1 MNKNILPRTSSPKRY
16 EIKLDIDLENF
27 SYLGIQ
33 TVEIQVLENTKSIFL
48 NSIGIKISHASL
60 IAANDKENNNLS
72 VEYFEDEERIC
83 LSSKNEIKKGEY
95 KLYLEF
101 NSDITNDLKGFY
113 RSKFLTKKDE
123 EKWIATTQF
132 EPTSARN
139 AFPCWD
145 EPEYKAVFSIS
156 IVADKKYL
164 RVSNEK
170 VLSEKEVGDNKVETT
185 FVDSMK
191 MSTYLVAFVI
201 GELEATEIGEAGN
214 TKIRIIHRPGF
225 SDQTNYAGTAGI
237 ELLNFFEDYYKIPYP
252 GSKLD
257 LIAIPDFAMGAMENV
272 GAVTFRENLLLID
285 EEKAT
290 RPELNRSVTVIA
302 HELAHMWFGDL
313 VTMKWWDGI
322 WLNEAFASLMEVI
335 AADNKYPEFKLW
347 NEMNLSRSAGF
358 AIDSLENSRPIE
370 FEVATPEEAEEMFDV
385 LTYEKGS
392 TVLRMFEVFIGEEVF
407 QKGVQE
413 YLNKFKYDN
422 TNSSDLWDS
431 LSKASGQPLNEML
444 PYWIKEEGYP
454 SVSISINDSSLLLE
468 QKRFLLKDIKIENS
482 NKPIPVSIKFLDTD
496 EKFNLILDQTNEK
509 IDIEEKGEV
518 PLVNSGG
525 WGFYHV
531 FYDEKVFNEILNNFE
546 KLDQLEKYRLLEDR
560 WMQFKKHSHKLSAE
574 EVINFLKFLLFY
586 KDEKD
591 EDIWNYIGSIIATL
605 SYIAN
610 QNKAENFKEFVDK
623 LTLPLSS
630 ELGVEVNSDDDPEI
644 KELRGVINKMRAKYL
659 EDTEFINHF
668 SEIFKNENFES
679 ISEGS
684 LFNTVLYIAALDE
697 GNKVEKF
704 LDKFM
709 KAPSPQLQG
718 RYRSILGIIK
728 DKNAPQE
735 IVQYMI
741 DGKIRGADCPYIL
754 ASMIMNNYI
763 GKESWL
769 VIKENF
775 DELLKVMPAWTASRM
790 LDSLSSIYDEEL
802 GNNIKDYIIKNPL
815 PSSEKIA
822 AQKLERLEANIEFV
836 VNIKNNFNEKAIEK
850 VLKEN

>member
-1 MNKNILPRTSSPKRY
+1 MNKNILPKTSSPKRY

-27 SYLGIQ
+27 TYVGMQ
-33 TVEIQVLENTKSIFL
+33 TVEVEVLENTKLIYL
-48 NSIGIKISHASL
+48 NSLGIQVSHASL
-60 IAANDKENNNLS
+60 ISNDKESINLS
-72 VEYFEDEERIC
+72 VEYFENDERIS
-83 LSSKNEIKKGEY
+83 LSSKNVIENGTY
-95 KLYLEF
+95 KLYMEF
-101 NSDITNDLKGFY
+101 KSEITNDLKGFY
-113 RSKFLTKKDE
+113 RSKFLTKDEE

-145 EPEYKAVFSIS
+145 EPEYKAVFSIT

-170 VLSEKEVGDNKVETT
+170 VLSEKEVEDNKIETT

-201 GELEATEIGEAGN
+201 GELEVTEIGEAGN
-214 TKIRIIHRPGF
+214 TKVRIVHRPGF

-370 FEVATPEEAEEMFDV
+370 FDVETPEEAEEMFDV

-431 LSKASGQPLNEML
+431 LSKASGQSLNEML
-444 PYWIKEEGYP
+444 PYWIKEKGYP
-454 SVSISINDSSLLLE
+454 SVSVSVNDSSLYLE
-468 QKRFLLKDIKIENS
+468 QKRFLLKNIKTKNE
-482 NKPIPVSIKFLDTD
+482 NKPIPISIRFLDTE
-496 EKFNLILDQTNEK
+496 EKLNLILDETNKEL
-509 IDIEEKGEV
+509 DIEKKGNV
-518 PLVNSGG
+518 PVVNSGG

-531 FYDEKVFNEILNNFE
+531 FYDEEAFNKILNNFD

-560 WMQFKKHSHKLSAE
+560 WMQFKKHSNELDESE
-574 EVINFLKFLLFY
+574 IINFLKFLLFY
-586 KDEKD
+586 KDQKD

-605 SYIAN
+605 SYIPD
-610 QNKAENFKEFVDK
+610 ENIKKTFKEFVDK
-623 LTLPLSS
+623 LTLSLSS
-630 ELGVEVNSDDDPEI
+630 ELGIKVNPEEDPEI
-644 KELRGVINKMRAKYL
+644 KELRGLINKMRAKYL
-659 EDTEFINHF
+659 EEREFINYF
-668 SEIFKNENFES
+668 SEIFNDESFEN

-684 LFNTVLYIAALDE
+684 FFNTVLYIAALDE
-697 GNKVEKF
+697 TNEVEKF
-704 LDKFM
+704 LEKFI
-709 KAPSPQLQG
+709 KAPSPQIQG
-718 RYRSILGIIK
+718 RYRSVLGIIK
-728 DKNAPQE
+728 DRNAPQE
-735 IVQYMI
+735 IVKYMI
-741 DGKIRGADCPYIL
+741 EGKIRGADCPYIL
-754 ASMIMNNYI
+754 ASMIMNKYI

-769 VIKENF
+769 IIKENF
-775 DELLKVMPAWTASRM
+775 NELLKVMPAWTASRI
-790 LDSLSSIYDEEL
+790 LDALSSIYDEEL
-802 GNNIKDYIIKNPL
+802 GNDIKDFITKNPL

-822 AQKLERLEANIEFV
+822 AQKLERLEANIEFIL
-836 VNIKNNFNEKAIEK
+836 NIKNKFNEEAIEK
-850 VLKEN
+850 VLKES

>member
-1 MNKNILPRTSSPKRY
+1 MNKNILPKTSSPKRY

-27 SYLGIQ
+27 TYVGMQ
-33 TVEIQVLENTKSIFL
+33 TVEIEVLENTKLIYL
-48 NSIGIKISHASL
+48 NSLGIQVSHASL
-60 IAANDKENNNLS
+60 ISNDQESINLS
-72 VEYFEDEERIC
+72 VEYFENDERIS
-83 LSSKNEIKKGEY
+83 LSSKNEIENGTY
-95 KLYLEF
+95 KLYMEF
-101 NSDITNDLKGFY
+101 KSEITNDLKGFY
-113 RSKFLTKKDE
+113 RSKFLTKDEE

-145 EPEYKAVFSIS
+145 EPEYKAVFSIT

-170 VLSEKEVGDNKVETT
+170 VLSEKEVEDNKIETT

-201 GELEATEIGEAGN
+201 GELEVTEIGEAGN
-214 TKIRIIHRPGF
+214 TKVRIVHRPGF
-225 SDQTNYAGTAGI
+225 SHQTNYAGTAGI

-370 FEVATPEEAEEMFDV
+370 FDVETPEEAEEMFDV

-431 LSKASGQPLNEML
+431 LSKASGQSLNEML
-444 PYWIKEEGYP
+444 PYWIKEKGYP
-454 SVSISINDSSLLLE
+454 SVSVSVNDSCLYLE
-468 QKRFLLKDIKIENS
+468 QKRFLLKNIKTKNE
-482 NKPIPVSIKFLDTD
+482 NKPIPISIRFLDTE
-496 EKFNLILDQTNEK
+496 EKLNLILDETNKEL
-509 IDIEEKGEV
+509 DIEKKGNV
-518 PLVNSGG
+518 PVVNSGG

-531 FYDEKVFNEILNNFE
+531 FYDEEAFNKILNNFD

-560 WMQFKKHSHKLSAE
+560 WMQFKKHSNELDESE
-574 EVINFLKFLLFY
+574 IINFLKFLLFY

-591 EDIWNYIGSIIATL
+591 EDIWNYIGSVIATL
-605 SYIAN
+605 SYIPG
-610 QNKAENFKEFVDK
+610 ENIEKTFKEFIDK

-630 ELGVEVNSDDDPEI
+630 ELGVKVNPEEDPEI
-644 KELRGVINKMRAKYL
+644 KELRGLINKMRAKYL
-659 EDTEFINHF
+659 EEREFINYF
-668 SEIFKNENFES
+668 SEIFNDESFEN

-684 LFNTVLYIAALDE
+684 FFNTILYIAALDE
-697 GNKVEKF
+697 TNEVEKF
-704 LDKFM
+704 LEKFI
-709 KAPSPQLQG
+709 KAPSPQIQG
-718 RYRSILGIIK
+718 RYRSVLGIIK
-728 DKNAPQE
+728 NRNAPQE
-735 IVQYMI
+735 IVKYMI
-741 DGKIRGADCPYIL
+741 EGKIRGADCPYIL
-754 ASMIMNNYI
+754 ASMIMNKYI

-769 VIKENF
+769 IIKENF
-775 DELLKVMPAWTASRM
+775 NELLKVMPAWTASRI
-790 LDSLSSIYDEEL
+790 LDALSSIYDEEL
-802 GNNIKDYIIKNPL
+802 GNDIKDFITRNPL

-822 AQKLERLEANIEFV
+822 AQKLERLEANIEFIL
-836 VNIKNNFNEKAIEK
+836 NIKNKFNEEAIEK
-850 VLKEN
+850 VLKES

>member
-1 MNKNILPRTSSPKRY
+1 MNKNILPKTSSPKRY

-27 SYLGIQ
+27 TYVGMQ
-33 TVEIQVLENTKSIFL
+33 TVEIEVLENTKLIYL
-48 NSIGIKISHASL
+48 NSLGIQVSHASL
-60 IAANDKENNNLS
+60 ISNDQESINLS
-72 VEYFEDEERIC
+72 VEYFENDERIS
-83 LSSKNEIKKGEY
+83 LSSKNEIENGTY
-95 KLYLEF
+95 KLYMEF
-101 NSDITNDLKGFY
+101 KSEITNDLKGFY
-113 RSKFLTKKDE
+113 RSKFLTKDEE

-145 EPEYKAVFSIS
+145 EPEYKAVFSIT

-170 VLSEKEVGDNKVETT
+170 VLSEKEVEDNKIETT

-201 GELEATEIGEAGN
+201 GELEVTEIGEAGN
-214 TKIRIIHRPGF
+214 TKVRIVHRPGF

-370 FEVATPEEAEEMFDV
+370 FDVETPEEAEEMFDV

-431 LSKASGQPLNEML
+431 LSKASGQSLNEML
-444 PYWIKEEGYP
+444 PYWIKEKGYP
-454 SVSISINDSSLLLE
+454 SVSVSVNDSCLYLE
-468 QKRFLLKDIKIENS
+468 QKRFLLKNIKTKNE
-482 NKPIPVSIKFLDTD
+482 NKPIPISIRFLDTE
-496 EKFNLILDQTNEK
+496 EKLNLILDETNKEL
-509 IDIEEKGEV
+509 DIEKKGNV
-518 PLVNSGG
+518 PVVNSGG

-531 FYDEKVFNEILNNFE
+531 FYDEEAFNKILNNFD

-560 WMQFKKHSHKLSAE
+560 WMQFKKHSNELDESE
-574 EVINFLKFLLFY
+574 IINFLKFLLFY

-605 SYIAN
+605 SYIPD
-610 QNKAENFKEFVDK
+610 ENIKKTFKEFVDK
-623 LTLPLSS
+623 LTLSLSS
-630 ELGVEVNSDDDPEI
+630 ELGIKVNPEEDPEI
-644 KELRGVINKMRAKYL
+644 KELRGLINKMRAKYL
-659 EDTEFINHF
+659 EEREFINYF
-668 SEIFKNENFES
+668 SEIFNDESFEN

-684 LFNTVLYIAALDE
+684 FFNTVLYIAALDE
-697 GNKVEKF
+697 TNEVEKF
-704 LDKFM
+704 LEKFI
-709 KAPSPQLQG
+709 KAPSPQIQG
-718 RYRSILGIIK
+718 RYRSVLGIIK
-728 DKNAPQE
+728 NRNAPQE
-735 IVQYMI
+735 IVKYMI
-741 DGKIRGADCPYIL
+741 EGKIRGADCPYIL
-754 ASMIMNNYI
+754 ASMIMNKYI

-769 VIKENF
+769 IIKENF
-775 DELLKVMPAWTASRM
+775 NELLKVMPAWTASRI
-790 LDSLSSIYDEEL
+790 LDALSSIYDEEL
-802 GNNIKDYIIKNPL
+802 GNDIKDFITKNPL

-822 AQKLERLEANIEFV
+822 AQKLERLEANIEFIL
-836 VNIKNNFNEKAIEK
+836 NIKNKFNEEAIEK
-850 VLKEN
+850 VLKES

>member
-1 MNKNILPRTSSPKRY
+1 MNKNILPKTSSPKRY

-27 SYLGIQ
+27 TYVGMQ
-33 TVEIQVLENTKSIFL
+33 TVEIEVLENTKLIYL
-48 NSIGIKISHASL
+48 NSLGIQVSHASL
-60 IAANDKENNNLS
+60 ISNDQESINLS
-72 VEYFEDEERIC
+72 VEYFENDERIS
-83 LSSKNEIKKGEY
+83 LSSKNEIENGTY
-95 KLYLEF
+95 KLYMEF
-101 NSDITNDLKGFY
+101 KSEITNDLKGFY
-113 RSKFLTKKDE
+113 RSKFLTKDEE

-145 EPEYKAVFSIS
+145 EPEYKAVFSIT

-170 VLSEKEVGDNKVETT
+170 VLSEKEVEDNKIETT

-201 GELEATEIGEAGN
+201 GELEVTEIGEAGN
-214 TKIRIIHRPGF
+214 TKVRIVHRPGF

-370 FEVATPEEAEEMFDV
+370 FDVKTPEEAEEMFDV

-392 TVLRMFEVFIGEEVF
+392 TVLRMFEVFIGEEVL

-431 LSKASGQPLNEML
+431 LSKASGQSLNEML
-444 PYWIKEEGYP
+444 PYWIKEKGYP
-454 SVSISINDSSLLLE
+454 SVSVSVNDSCLYLE
-468 QKRFLLKDIKIENS
+468 QKRFLLKNIKTKNE
-482 NKPIPVSIKFLDTD
+482 NKPIPISIRFLDTE
-496 EKFNLILDQTNEK
+496 EKLNLILDETNKEL
-509 IDIEEKGEV
+509 DIEKKGNV
-518 PLVNSGG
+518 PVVNSGG

-531 FYDEKVFNEILNNFE
+531 FYDEEAFNKILNNFD

-560 WMQFKKHSHKLSAE
+560 WMQFKKHSNELDESE
-574 EVINFLKFLLFY
+574 IINFLKFLLFY

-605 SYIAN
+605 SCIPDKN
-610 QNKAENFKEFVDK
+610 IEKTFKEFVDI

-630 ELGVEVNSDDDPEI
+630 ELGIKVNPEEDPEI
-644 KELRGVINKMRAKYL
+644 KELRGLINKMRAKYL
-659 EDTEFINHF
+659 EEREFINYF
-668 SEIFKNENFES
+668 SEIFNDESFEN
-679 ISEGS
+679 ISDGS
-684 LFNTVLYIAALDE
+684 FFNTVLYIAALDE
-697 GNKVEKF
+697 TNEVEKF
-704 LDKFM
+704 LEKFI
-709 KAPSPQLQG
+709 KAPSPQIQG
-718 RYRSILGIIK
+718 RYRSVLGIIK
-728 DKNAPQE
+728 NRNAPQE
-735 IVQYMI
+735 IVKYMI
-741 DGKIRGADCPYIL
+741 EGKIRGADCPYIL
-754 ASMIMNNYI
+754 ASMIMNKYI

-769 VIKENF
+769 IIKENF
-775 DELLKVMPAWTASRM
+775 NELLKVMPAWTASRI
-790 LDSLSSIYDEEL
+790 LDALSSIYDEEL
-802 GNNIKDYIIKNPL
+802 GNDIKDFITRNPL

-822 AQKLERLEANIEFV
+822 AQKLERLEANIEFIL
-836 VNIKNNFNEKAIEK
+836 NIKNKFNEEAIEK

>member
-1 MNKNILPRTSSPKRY
+1 MNKNILPKTSSPKRY

-27 SYLGIQ
+27 TYVGMQ
-33 TVEIQVLENTKSIFL
+33 TVEVEVLENTKLIYL
-48 NSIGIKISHASL
+48 NSLGIQVSHASL
-60 IAANDKENNNLS
+60 ISNDQESINLS
-72 VEYFEDEERIC
+72 VEYFENDERIS
-83 LSSKNEIKKGEY
+83 LSSKNVIENGTY
-95 KLYLEF
+95 KLYMEF
-101 NSDITNDLKGFY
+101 KSEITNDLKGFY
-113 RSKFLTKKDE
+113 RSKFLTKDEE

-145 EPEYKAVFSIS
+145 EPEYKAVFSIT

-170 VLSEKEVGDNKVETT
+170 VLSEKEVEDNKIETT

-201 GELEATEIGEAGN
+201 GELEVTEIGEAGN
-214 TKIRIIHRPGF
+214 TKVRIVHRPGF
-225 SDQTNYAGTAGI
+225 SHQTNYAGTAGI

-370 FEVATPEEAEEMFDV
+370 FDVKTPEEAEEMFDV

-431 LSKASGQPLNEML
+431 LSKASGQSLNEML
-444 PYWIKEEGYP
+444 PYWIKEKGYP
-454 SVSISINDSSLLLE
+454 SVSVSVNDSCLYLE
-468 QKRFLLKDIKIENS
+468 QKRFLLKNIKTKNE
-482 NKPIPVSIKFLDTD
+482 NKPIPISIRFLDTE
-496 EKFNLILDQTNEK
+496 EKLNLILDETNKEL
-509 IDIEEKGEV
+509 DIEKKGNV
-518 PLVNSGG
+518 PVVNSGG

-531 FYDEKVFNEILNNFE
+531 FYDEEAFNKILNNFD

-560 WMQFKKHSHKLSAE
+560 WMQFKKHSNELDESE
-574 EVINFLKFLLFY
+574 IINFLKFLLFY

-605 SYIAN
+605 SYIPD
-610 QNKAENFKEFVDK
+610 ENIKKTFKEFVDK
-623 LTLPLSS
+623 LTLSLSS
-630 ELGVEVNSDDDPEI
+630 ELGIKVNPEEDPEI
-644 KELRGVINKMRAKYL
+644 KELRGLINKMRAKYL
-659 EDTEFINHF
+659 EEREFINYF
-668 SEIFKNENFES
+668 SEIFNDESFEN
-679 ISEGS
+679 ISDGS
-684 LFNTVLYIAALDE
+684 FFNTVLYIAALDE
-697 GNKVEKF
+697 TNEVEKF
-704 LDKFM
+704 LEKFI
-709 KAPSPQLQG
+709 KAPSPQIQG
-718 RYRSILGIIK
+718 RYRSVLGIIK
-728 DKNAPQE
+728 DRNAPQE
-735 IVQYMI
+735 IVKYMI
-741 DGKIRGADCPYIL
+741 EGKIRGADCPYIL
-754 ASMIMNNYI
+754 ASMIMNKYI

-769 VIKENF
+769 IIKENF
-775 DELLKVMPAWTASRM
+775 NELLKVMPAWTASRI
-790 LDSLSSIYDEEL
+790 LDALSSIYDEEL
-802 GNNIKDYIIKNPL
+802 GNDIKDFITRNPL

-822 AQKLERLEANIEFV
+822 AQKLERLEANIEFIL
-836 VNIKNNFNEKAIEK
+836 NIKNKFNEEAIEK
-850 VLKEN
+850 VLKES

>member
-1 MNKNILPRTSSPKRY
+1 MNKNILPKTSSPKRY

-60 IAANDKENNNLS
+60 TASDEKNNNLS
-72 VEYFEDEERIC
+72 VEYFEDDERIC
-83 LSSKNEIKKGEY
+83 LSSKNEIKKGDY

-101 NSDITNDLKGFY
+101 NSEITNDLKGFY
-113 RSKFLTKKDE
+113 RSKFLTKEEE

-214 TKIRIIHRPGF
+214 TKVRIIHRPGF
-225 SDQTNYAGTAGI
+225 ADQTNYAGTAGI

-413 YLNKFKYDN
+413 YLNKFKEIEEFERN
-422 TNSSDLWDS
+422 TES
-431 LSKASGQPLNEML
+431 LNKKIRLHPNDITLRLELATLYEDQERVDQAVTILRQAAYLG
-444 PYWIKEEGYP
+444 
-454 SVSISINDSSLLLE
+454 SIEAENKLKTLLE
-468 QKRFLLKDIKIENS
+468 
-482 NKPIPVSIKFLDTD
+482 KFR
-496 EKFNLILDQTNEK
+496 
-509 IDIEEKGEV
+509 
-518 PLVNSGG
+518 P
-525 WGFYHV
+525 
-531 FYDEKVFNEILNNFE
+531 
-546 KLDQLEKYRLLEDR
+546 
-560 WMQFKKHSHKLSAE
+560 
-574 EVINFLKFLLFY
+574 
-586 KDEKD
+586 
-591 EDIWNYIGSIIATL
+591 
-605 SYIAN
+605 
-610 QNKAENFKEFVDK
+610 
-623 LTLPLSS
+623 
-630 ELGVEVNSDDDPEI
+630 
-644 KELRGVINKMRAKYL
+644 
-659 EDTEFINHF
+659 
-668 SEIFKNENFES
+668 
-679 ISEGS
+679 
-684 LFNTVLYIAALDE
+684 
-697 GNKVEKF
+697 
-704 LDKFM
+704 
-709 KAPSPQLQG
+709 
-718 RYRSILGIIK
+718 
-728 DKNAPQE
+728 
-735 IVQYMI
+735 
-741 DGKIRGADCPYIL
+741 
-754 ASMIMNNYI
+754 
-763 GKESWL
+763 
-769 VIKENF
+769 
-775 DELLKVMPAWTASRM
+775 
-790 LDSLSSIYDEEL
+790 
-802 GNNIKDYIIKNPL
+802 
-815 PSSEKIA
+815 
-822 AQKLERLEANIEFV
+822 
-836 VNIKNNFNEKAIEK
+836 
-850 VLKEN
+850 

>member
-1 MNKNILPRTSSPKRY
+1 MNKNILPKTSSPKRY

-27 SYLGIQ
+27 SYLGVQ

-60 IAANDKENNNLS
+60 TASDEESNNLS
-72 VEYFEDEERIC
+72 VEYFEDDERIC
-83 LSSKNEIKKGEY
+83 LSSKNEIKKGDY

-101 NSDITNDLKGFY
+101 NSEITNDLKGFY
-113 RSKFLTKKDE
+113 RSKFLTKEEE

-170 VLSEKEVGDNKVETT
+170 VLSEKEVGNNKIETT

-237 ELLNFFEDYYKIPYP
+237 KLLNFFEDYYKIPYP

-482 NKPIPVSIKFLDTD
+482 NKPIPISIKFLDTD

-509 IDIEEKGEV
+509 IDIEEKGKV

-560 WMQFKKHSHKLSAE
+560 WMQFKKHSHELSAE

-586 KDEKD
+586 KEEKD

-610 QNKAENFKEFVDK
+610 QNNTETFKEFVDK

-630 ELGVEVNSDDDPEI
+630 ELGIEVNSDDDPEI

-659 EDTEFINHF
+659 EDREFINHF

-697 GNKVEKF
+697 RNKVEKF

-718 RYRSILGIIK
+718 RYRSVLGIIK

-802 GNNIKDYIIKNPL
+802 GNNIKDYIVKNPL

-836 VNIKNNFNEKAIEK
+836 VNIKNNFNEKAIKK

>member
-1 MNKNILPRTSSPKRY
+1 MNKNILPKTSSPKRY

-27 SYLGIQ
+27 TYVGMQ
-33 TVEIQVLENTKSIFL
+33 TVEIEVLENTKLIYL
-48 NSIGIKISHASL
+48 NSLGIQVSHASL
-60 IAANDKENNNLS
+60 ISNDQESINLS
-72 VEYFEDEERIC
+72 VEYFENDERIS
-83 LSSKNEIKKGEY
+83 LSSKNEIENGTY
-95 KLYLEF
+95 KLYMEF
-101 NSDITNDLKGFY
+101 KSEITNDLKGFY
-113 RSKFLTKKDE
+113 RSKFLTKDEE

-145 EPEYKAVFSIS
+145 EPEYKAVFSIT

-170 VLSEKEVGDNKVETT
+170 VLSEKEVEDNKIETT

-201 GELEATEIGEAGN
+201 GELEVTEIGEAGN
-214 TKIRIIHRPGF
+214 TKVRIVHRPGF

-370 FEVATPEEAEEMFDV
+370 FDVKTPEEAEEMFDV

-431 LSKASGQPLNEML
+431 LSKASGQSLNEML
-444 PYWIKEEGYP
+444 PYWIKEKGYP
-454 SVSISINDSSLLLE
+454 SVSVSVNDSCLYLE
-468 QKRFLLKDIKIENS
+468 QKRFLLKNIKTKNE
-482 NKPIPVSIKFLDTD
+482 NKPIPISIRFLDTE
-496 EKFNLILDQTNEK
+496 EKLNLILDETNKEL
-509 IDIEEKGEV
+509 DIEKKGNV
-518 PLVNSGG
+518 PVVNSGG

-531 FYDEKVFNEILNNFE
+531 FYDEEAFNKILNNFE

-560 WMQFKKHSHKLSAE
+560 WMQFKKHSNELDESE
-574 EVINFLKFLLFY
+574 IINFLKFLLFY

-605 SYIAN
+605 SYIPD
-610 QNKAENFKEFVDK
+610 ENIKKTFKEFVDK
-623 LTLPLSS
+623 LTLSLSS
-630 ELGVEVNSDDDPEI
+630 ELGIKVNPEEDPEI
-644 KELRGVINKMRAKYL
+644 KELRGLINKMRAKYL
-659 EDTEFINHF
+659 EEREFINYF
-668 SEIFKNENFES
+668 SEIFNDESFEN
-679 ISEGS
+679 ISDGS
-684 LFNTVLYIAALDE
+684 FFNTVLYIAALDE
-697 GNKVEKF
+697 TNEVEKF
-704 LDKFM
+704 LEKFI
-709 KAPSPQLQG
+709 KAPSPQIQG
-718 RYRSILGIIK
+718 RYRSVLGIIK
-728 DKNAPQE
+728 NRNAPQE
-735 IVQYMI
+735 IVKYMI
-741 DGKIRGADCPYIL
+741 EGKIRGADCPYIL
-754 ASMIMNNYI
+754 ASMIMNKYI

-769 VIKENF
+769 IIKENF
-775 DELLKVMPAWTASRM
+775 NELLKVMPAWTASRI
-790 LDSLSSIYDEEL
+790 LDALSSIYDEEL
-802 GNNIKDYIIKNPL
+802 GNDIKDFITRNPL

-822 AQKLERLEANIEFV
+822 AQKLERLEANIEFIL
-836 VNIKNNFNEKAIEK
+836 NIKNKFNEEAIEK
-850 VLKEN
+850 VLKES

>member
-1 MNKNILPRTSSPKRY
+1 MNKNILPKTSSPKRY

-27 SYLGIQ
+27 SYLGVQ

-60 IAANDKENNNLS
+60 TASDEENNNLS
-72 VEYFEDEERIC
+72 VEYFEDDERIC
-83 LSSKNEIKKGEY
+83 LSSKNEIKKGDY

-101 NSDITNDLKGFY
+101 NSEITNDLKGFY
-113 RSKFLTKKDE
+113 RSKFLTKEEE

-170 VLSEKEVGDNKVETT
+170 VLSEKEVGNNKIETT

-237 ELLNFFEDYYKIPYP
+237 KLLNFFEDYYKIPYP

-482 NKPIPVSIKFLDTD
+482 NKPIPISIKFLDTD

-509 IDIEEKGEV
+509 IDIEEKGKV

-560 WMQFKKHSHKLSAE
+560 WMQFKKHSHELSAE

-586 KDEKD
+586 KEEKD

-610 QNKAENFKEFVDK
+610 QNNTETFKEFVDK

-630 ELGVEVNSDDDPEI
+630 ELGIEVNSDDDPEI
-644 KELRGVINKMRAKYL
+644 KELRGVINKMR
-659 EDTEFINHF
+659 
-668 SEIFKNENFES
+668 
-679 ISEGS
+679 
-684 LFNTVLYIAALDE
+684 
-697 GNKVEKF
+697 
-704 LDKFM
+704 DK
-709 KAPSPQLQG
+709 
-718 RYRSILGIIK
+718 
-728 DKNAPQE
+728 
-735 IVQYMI
+735 
-741 DGKIRGADCPYIL
+741 
-754 ASMIMNNYI
+754 
-763 GKESWL
+763 
-769 VIKENF
+769 
-775 DELLKVMPAWTASRM
+775 
-790 LDSLSSIYDEEL
+790 
-802 GNNIKDYIIKNPL
+802 
-815 PSSEKIA
+815 
-822 AQKLERLEANIEFV
+822 
-836 VNIKNNFNEKAIEK
+836 
-850 VLKEN
+850 

>member
-1 MNKNILPRTSSPKRY
+1 MNKNILPKTSSPKRY

-27 SYLGIQ
+27 SYLGVQ

-60 IAANDKENNNLS
+60 KASDAENNNLS
-72 VEYFEDEERIC
+72 VEYFEDDERIC
-83 LSSKNEIKKGEY
+83 LSSKNEIKKGDY

-101 NSDITNDLKGFY
+101 NSEITNDLKGFY
-113 RSKFLTKKDE
+113 RSKFLTKEEE

-170 VLSEKEVGDNKVETT
+170 VLSEKEVGNNKIETT

-237 ELLNFFEDYYKIPYP
+237 KLLNFFEDYYKIPYP

-482 NKPIPVSIKFLDTD
+482 NKPIPISIKFLDTD

-509 IDIEEKGEV
+509 IDIEEKGKV

-560 WMQFKKHSHKLSAE
+560 WMQFKKHSHELSAE
-574 EVINFLKFLLFY
+574 EVIHFLKFLLFY
-586 KDEKD
+586 KEEKD
-591 EDIWNYIGSIIATL
+591 QDIWNYIGSIIATL

-610 QNKAENFKEFVDK
+610 QNNAETFKEFVDK

-630 ELGVEVNSDDDPEI
+630 ELGIEVNSDDDPEI

-684 LFNTVLYIAALDE
+684 LFNTVLYIAALD
-697 GNKVEKF
+697 
-704 LDKFM
+704 L
-709 KAPSPQLQG
+709 
-718 RYRSILGIIK
+718 
-728 DKNAPQE
+728 
-735 IVQYMI
+735 
-741 DGKIRGADCPYIL
+741 
-754 ASMIMNNYI
+754 
-763 GKESWL
+763 
-769 VIKENF
+769 
-775 DELLKVMPAWTASRM
+775 
-790 LDSLSSIYDEEL
+790 SLIH
-802 GNNIKDYIIKNPL
+802 I
-815 PSSEKIA
+815 
-822 AQKLERLEANIEFV
+822 
-836 VNIKNNFNEKAIEK
+836 
-850 VLKEN
+850 

>member
-1 MNKNILPRTSSPKRY
+1 MNKNILPKTSSPKRY

-60 IAANDKENNNLS
+60 TASDEENNNLS
-72 VEYFEDEERIC
+72 VEYFEDDERIC
-83 LSSKNEIKKGEY
+83 LSSKNEIKKGDY

-101 NSDITNDLKGFY
+101 NSEITNDLKGFY
-113 RSKFLTKKDE
+113 RSKFLTEEEE

-170 VLSEKEVGDNKVETT
+170 VLSEKEVGNNKIETT

-237 ELLNFFEDYYKIPYP
+237 KLLNFFEDYYKIPYP

-659 EDTEFINHF
+659 EDTQFINHF

-741 DGKIRGADCPYIL
+741 CLLYTSDAAD
-754 ASMIMNNYI
+754 
-763 GKESWL
+763 E
-769 VIKENF
+769 
-775 DELLKVMPAWTASRM
+775 
-790 LDSLSSIYDEEL
+790 
-802 GNNIKDYIIKNPL
+802 
-815 PSSEKIA
+815 
-822 AQKLERLEANIEFV
+822 
-836 VNIKNNFNEKAIEK
+836 
-850 VLKEN
+850 

>member
-1 MNKNILPRTSSPKRY
+1 MNKNILPKTSSPKRY

-27 SYLGIQ
+27 TYVGMQ
-33 TVEIQVLENTKSIFL
+33 TVEIEVLENTKLIYL
-48 NSIGIKISHASL
+48 NSLGIQVSHASL
-60 IAANDKENNNLS
+60 ISNDQESINLS
-72 VEYFEDEERIC
+72 VEYFENDERIS
-83 LSSKNEIKKGEY
+83 LSSKNEIENGTY
-95 KLYLEF
+95 KLYMEF
-101 NSDITNDLKGFY
+101 KSEITNDLKGFY
-113 RSKFLTKKDE
+113 RSKFLTKDEE

-145 EPEYKAVFSIS
+145 EPEYKAVFSIT

-170 VLSEKEVGDNKVETT
+170 VLSEKEVEDNKIETT

-201 GELEATEIGEAGN
+201 GELEVTEIGEAGN
-214 TKIRIIHRPGF
+214 TKVRIVHRPGF
-225 SDQTNYAGTAGI
+225 SHQTNYAGTAGI

-370 FEVATPEEAEEMFDV
+370 FDVKTPEEAEEMFDV

-431 LSKASGQPLNEML
+431 LSKASGQSLNEML
-444 PYWIKEEGYP
+444 PYWIKEKGYP
-454 SVSISINDSSLLLE
+454 SVSVSVNDSCLYLE
-468 QKRFLLKDIKIENS
+468 QKRFLLKNIKTKNE
-482 NKPIPVSIKFLDTD
+482 NKPIPISIRFLDTE
-496 EKFNLILDQTNEK
+496 EKLNLILDETNKEL
-509 IDIEEKGEV
+509 DIEKKGNV
-518 PLVNSGG
+518 PVVNSGG

-531 FYDEKVFNEILNNFE
+531 FYDEEAFNKILNNFD

-560 WMQFKKHSHKLSAE
+560 WMQFKKHSNELDESE
-574 EVINFLKFLLFY
+574 IINFLKFLLFY

-605 SYIAN
+605 SYIPD
-610 QNKAENFKEFVDK
+610 ENIKKTFKEFVDK
-623 LTLPLSS
+623 LTLSLSS
-630 ELGVEVNSDDDPEI
+630 ELGIKVNPEEDPEI
-644 KELRGVINKMRAKYL
+644 KELRGLINKMRAKYL
-659 EDTEFINHF
+659 EEREFINYF
-668 SEIFKNENFES
+668 SEIFNDESFEN
-679 ISEGS
+679 ISDGS
-684 LFNTVLYIAALDE
+684 FFNTVLYIAALDE
-697 GNKVEKF
+697 TNEVEKF
-704 LDKFM
+704 LEKFI
-709 KAPSPQLQG
+709 KAPSPQIQG
-718 RYRSILGIIK
+718 RYRSVLGIIK
-728 DKNAPQE
+728 NRNAPQE
-735 IVQYMI
+735 IVKYMI
-741 DGKIRGADCPYIL
+741 EGKIRGADCPYIL
-754 ASMIMNNYI
+754 ASMIMNKYI

-769 VIKENF
+769 IIKENF
-775 DELLKVMPAWTASRM
+775 NELLKVMPAWTASRI
-790 LDSLSSIYDEEL
+790 LDALSSIYDEEL
-802 GNNIKDYIIKNPL
+802 GNDIKDFITRNPL

-822 AQKLERLEANIEFV
+822 AQKLERLEANIEFIL
-836 VNIKNNFNEKAIEK
+836 NIKNKFNEEAIEK
-850 VLKEN
+850 VLKES

>member
-1 MNKNILPRTSSPKRY
+1 MNKNILPKTSSPKRY

-27 SYLGIQ
+27 SYLGVQ

-60 IAANDKENNNLS
+60 TASDEENNNLS
-72 VEYFEDEERIC
+72 VEYFEDDERIC
-83 LSSKNEIKKGEY
+83 LSSKNEIKKGDY

-101 NSDITNDLKGFY
+101 NSEITNDLKGFY
-113 RSKFLTKKDE
+113 RSKFLTKEEE

-170 VLSEKEVGDNKVETT
+170 VLSEKEVGNNKIETT

-237 ELLNFFEDYYKIPYP
+237 KLLNFFEDYYKIPYP

-444 PYWIKEEGYP
+444 PYWIKKEGYP

-482 NKPIPVSIKFLDTD
+482 NKPIPISIKFLDTD
-496 EKFNLILDQTNEK
+496 EKFNLILDQTNET
-509 IDIEEKGEV
+509 IDIEEKGKV

-560 WMQFKKHSHKLSAE
+560 WMQFKKHSHELSAE
-574 EVINFLKFLLFY
+574 EVIHFLKFLLFY
-586 KDEKD
+586 KEEKD

-610 QNKAENFKEFVDK
+610 QNNTETFKEFVDK

-630 ELGVEVNSDDDPEI
+630 ELGIEVNSDDDPEI

-659 EDTEFINHF
+659 EDIEFINHF

-684 LFNTVLYIAALDE
+684 
-697 GNKVEKF
+697 
-704 LDKFM
+704 
-709 KAPSPQLQG
+709 
-718 RYRSILGIIK
+718 
-728 DKNAPQE
+728 
-735 IVQYMI
+735 
-741 DGKIRGADCPYIL
+741 
-754 ASMIMNNYI
+754 
-763 GKESWL
+763 
-769 VIKENF
+769 
-775 DELLKVMPAWTASRM
+775 
-790 LDSLSSIYDEEL
+790 
-802 GNNIKDYIIKNPL
+802 
-815 PSSEKIA
+815 
-822 AQKLERLEANIEFV
+822 
-836 VNIKNNFNEKAIEK
+836 
-850 VLKEN
+850 

>member
-1 MNKNILPRTSSPKRY
+1 MNKNILPKTSSPKRY

-27 SYLGIQ
+27 TYVGMQ
-33 TVEIQVLENTKSIFL
+33 TVEIEVLENTKLIYL
-48 NSIGIKISHASL
+48 NSLGIQISHASL
-60 IAANDKENNNLS
+60 ISNDQESINLS
-72 VEYFEDEERIC
+72 VEYFENDERIS
-83 LSSKNEIKKGEY
+83 LSSKNEIENGTY
-95 KLYLEF
+95 KLYMEF
-101 NSDITNDLKGFY
+101 KSEITNDLKGFY
-113 RSKFLTKKDE
+113 RSKFLTKDEE

-145 EPEYKAVFSIS
+145 EPEYKAVFSIT

-170 VLSEKEVGDNKVETT
+170 VLSEKEVEDNKIETT

-201 GELEATEIGEAGN
+201 GELEVTEIGEAGN
-214 TKIRIIHRPGF
+214 TKVRIVHRPGF
-225 SDQTNYAGTAGI
+225 SHQTNYAGTAGI

-370 FEVATPEEAEEMFDV
+370 FDVETPEEAEEMFDV

-431 LSKASGQPLNEML
+431 LSKASGQSLNEML
-444 PYWIKEEGYP
+444 PYWIKEKGYP
-454 SVSISINDSSLLLE
+454 SVSVSVNDSCLYLE
-468 QKRFLLKDIKIENS
+468 QKRFLLKNIKTKNE
-482 NKPIPVSIKFLDTD
+482 NKPIPISIRFLDTE
-496 EKFNLILDQTNEK
+496 EKLNLILDETNKEL
-509 IDIEEKGEV
+509 DIEKKGNV
-518 PLVNSGG
+518 PVVNSGG

-531 FYDEKVFNEILNNFE
+531 FYDEEAFNKILNNFD

-560 WMQFKKHSHKLSAE
+560 WMQFKKHSNELDESE
-574 EVINFLKFLLFY
+574 IINFLKFLLFY

-605 SYIAN
+605 SSIPD
-610 QNKAENFKEFVDK
+610 ENIKKTFKEFVDK
-623 LTLPLSS
+623 LTLSLSN
-630 ELGVEVNSDDDPEI
+630 ELGIKVNPEEDPEI
-644 KELRGVINKMRAKYL
+644 KELRGLINKIRAKYL
-659 EDTEFINHF
+659 EEREFINYF
-668 SEIFKNENFES
+668 SEIFNDESFEN
-679 ISEGS
+679 ISDGS
-684 LFNTVLYIAALDE
+684 YFNTVLYIAALDE
-697 GNKVEKF
+697 TNEVEKF
-704 LDKFM
+704 LEKFI
-709 KAPSPQLQG
+709 KAPSPQIQG
-718 RYRSILGIIK
+718 RYRSVLGIIK
-728 DKNAPQE
+728 NRNAPQE
-735 IVQYMI
+735 IVKYMI
-741 DGKIRGADCPYIL
+741 EGKIRGADCPYIL
-754 ASMIMNNYI
+754 ASMIMNKYI

-769 VIKENF
+769 IIKENF
-775 DELLKVMPAWTASRM
+775 NELLKVMPAWTASRI
-790 LDSLSSIYDEEL
+790 LDALSSIYDEEL
-802 GNNIKDYIIKNPL
+802 GNDIKDFITRNPL

-822 AQKLERLEANIEFV
+822 AQKLERLEANIEFIL
-836 VNIKNNFNEKAIEK
+836 NIKNKFNEEAIEK
-850 VLKEN
+850 VLKES

>member
-1 MNKNILPRTSSPKRY
+1 MNKNILPKTSSPKRY

-27 SYLGIQ
+27 TYVGMQ
-33 TVEIQVLENTKSIFL
+33 TVEIEILENTKLIYL
-48 NSIGIKISHASL
+48 NSLGIQVSHASL
-60 IAANDKENNNLS
+60 ISNDQESINLS
-72 VEYFEDEERIC
+72 VEYFENDERIS
-83 LSSKNEIKKGEY
+83 LSSKNEIENGTY
-95 KLYLEF
+95 KLYMEF
-101 NSDITNDLKGFY
+101 KSEITNDLKGFY
-113 RSKFLTKKDE
+113 RSKFLTKDEE

-145 EPEYKAVFSIS
+145 EPEYKAVFSIT

-170 VLSEKEVGDNKVETT
+170 VLSEKEVEDNKIETT

-201 GELEATEIGEAGN
+201 GELEVTEIGEAGN
-214 TKIRIIHRPGF
+214 TKVRIVHRPGF
-225 SDQTNYAGTAGI
+225 SHQTNYAGTAGI

-370 FEVATPEEAEEMFDV
+370 FDVKTPEEAEEMFDV

-431 LSKASGQPLNEML
+431 LSKASGQSLNEML
-444 PYWIKEEGYP
+444 PYWIKEKGYP
-454 SVSISINDSSLLLE
+454 SVSVSVNDSCLYLE
-468 QKRFLLKDIKIENS
+468 QKRFLLKNIKTKNE
-482 NKPIPVSIKFLDTD
+482 NKPIPISIRFLDTE
-496 EKFNLILDQTNEK
+496 EKLNLILDETNKEL
-509 IDIEEKGEV
+509 DIEKKGNV
-518 PLVNSGG
+518 PVVNSGG

-531 FYDEKVFNEILNNFE
+531 FYDEEAFNKILNNFD

-560 WMQFKKHSHKLSAE
+560 WMQFKKHSNELDESE
-574 EVINFLKFLLFY
+574 IINFLKFLLFY

-605 SYIAN
+605 SYIPD
-610 QNKAENFKEFVDK
+610 ENIKKTFKEFVDK
-623 LTLPLSS
+623 LTLSLSS
-630 ELGVEVNSDDDPEI
+630 ELGIKVNPEEDPEI
-644 KELRGVINKMRAKYL
+644 KELRGLINKMRAKYL
-659 EDTEFINHF
+659 EEREFINYF
-668 SEIFKNENFES
+668 SEIFNDESFEN
-679 ISEGS
+679 ISDGS
-684 LFNTVLYIAALDE
+684 FFNTVLYIAALDE
-697 GNKVEKF
+697 TNEVEKF
-704 LDKFM
+704 LEKFI
-709 KAPSPQLQG
+709 KAPSPQIQG
-718 RYRSILGIIK
+718 RYRSVLGIIK
-728 DKNAPQE
+728 NRNAPQE
-735 IVQYMI
+735 IVKYMI
-741 DGKIRGADCPYIL
+741 EGKIRGADCPYIL
-754 ASMIMNNYI
+754 ASMIMNKYI

-769 VIKENF
+769 IIKENF
-775 DELLKVMPAWTASRM
+775 NELLKVMPAWTASRI
-790 LDSLSSIYDEEL
+790 LDALSSIYDEEL
-802 GNNIKDYIIKNPL
+802 GNDIKDFITRNPL

-822 AQKLERLEANIEFV
+822 AQKLERLEANIEFIL
-836 VNIKNNFNEKAIEK
+836 NIKNKFNEEAIEK
-850 VLKEN
+850 VLKES

>member
-1 MNKNILPRTSSPKRY
+1 M
-16 EIKLDIDLENF
+16 
-27 SYLGIQ
+27 
-33 TVEIQVLENTKSIFL
+33 

-60 IAANDKENNNLS
+60 TASDEENNNLS
-72 VEYFEDEERIC
+72 VEYFEDDERIC
-83 LSSKNEIKKGEY
+83 LSSKNEIKKGDY

-101 NSDITNDLKGFY
+101 NSEITNDLKGFY
-113 RSKFLTKKDE
+113 RSKFLTKEEE

-170 VLSEKEVGDNKVETT
+170 VLSEKEVGNNKIETT

-237 ELLNFFEDYYKIPYP
+237 ELLNFLKIIIKIPYP

-482 NKPIPVSIKFLDTD
+482 NKPIPISIKFLDTD

-509 IDIEEKGEV
+509 IDIEEKGKV

-560 WMQFKKHSHKLSAE
+560 WMQFKKHSHELSAE

-610 QNKAENFKEFVDK
+610 QNNAENFKEFVDK

-630 ELGVEVNSDDDPEI
+630 ELGIEVNSDDDPEI

-659 EDTEFINHF
+659 EDIEFINHF

-697 GNKVEKF
+697 RNKVEKF

-718 RYRSILGIIK
+718 DI
-728 DKNAPQE
+728 D
-735 IVQYMI
+735 QY
-741 DGKIRGADCPYIL
+741 
-754 ASMIMNNYI
+754 
-763 GKESWL
+763 
-769 VIKENF
+769 
-775 DELLKVMPAWTASRM
+775 
-790 LDSLSSIYDEEL
+790 
-802 GNNIKDYIIKNPL
+802 
-815 PSSEKIA
+815 
-822 AQKLERLEANIEFV
+822 
-836 VNIKNNFNEKAIEK
+836 
-850 VLKEN
+850 

>member
-1 MNKNILPRTSSPKRY
+1 MNKNILPKTSSPKRY

-27 SYLGIQ
+27 TYVGMQ
-33 TVEIQVLENTKSIFL
+33 TVEIEVLENTKLIYL
-48 NSIGIKISHASL
+48 NSLGIQVSHASL
-60 IAANDKENNNLS
+60 ISNDQESINLS
-72 VEYFEDEERIC
+72 VEYFENDERIS
-83 LSSKNEIKKGEY
+83 LSSKNEIENGTY
-95 KLYLEF
+95 KLYMEF
-101 NSDITNDLKGFY
+101 KSEITNDLKGFY
-113 RSKFLTKKDE
+113 RSKFLTKDEE

-145 EPEYKAVFSIS
+145 EPEYKAVFSIT

-170 VLSEKEVGDNKVETT
+170 VLSEKEVEDNKIETT

-201 GELEATEIGEAGN
+201 GELEVTEIGEAGN
-214 TKIRIIHRPGF
+214 TKVRIVHRPGF
-225 SDQTNYAGTAGI
+225 SHQTNYAGTAGI

-370 FEVATPEEAEEMFDV
+370 FDVETPEEAEEMFDV

-431 LSKASGQPLNEML
+431 LSKASGQSLNEML
-444 PYWIKEEGYP
+444 PYWIKEKGYP
-454 SVSISINDSSLLLE
+454 SVSVSVNDSCLYLE
-468 QKRFLLKDIKIENS
+468 QKRFLLKNIKTKNE
-482 NKPIPVSIKFLDTD
+482 NKPIPISIRFLDTE
-496 EKFNLILDQTNEK
+496 EKLNLILDETNKEL
-509 IDIEEKGEV
+509 DIEKKGNV
-518 PLVNSGG
+518 PVVNSGG

-531 FYDEKVFNEILNNFE
+531 FYDEEAFNKILNNFD

-560 WMQFKKHSHKLSAE
+560 WMQFKKHSNELDESE
-574 EVINFLKFLLFY
+574 IINFLKFLLFY

-605 SYIAN
+605 SYIPD
-610 QNKAENFKEFVDK
+610 ENIKKTFKEFVDK
-623 LTLPLSS
+623 LTLSLSS
-630 ELGVEVNSDDDPEI
+630 ELGIKVNPEEDPEI
-644 KELRGVINKMRAKYL
+644 KELRGLINKMRAKYL
-659 EDTEFINHF
+659 EEREFINYF
-668 SEIFKNENFES
+668 SEIFNDESFEN
-679 ISEGS
+679 ISDGS
-684 LFNTVLYIAALDE
+684 FFNTVLYIAALDE
-697 GNKVEKF
+697 TNEVEKF
-704 LDKFM
+704 LEKFI
-709 KAPSPQLQG
+709 KAPSPQIQG
-718 RYRSILGIIK
+718 RYRSVLGIIK
-728 DKNAPQE
+728 NRNAPQE
-735 IVQYMI
+735 IVKYMI
-741 DGKIRGADCPYIL
+741 EGKIRGADCPYIL
-754 ASMIMNNYI
+754 ASMIMNKYI

-769 VIKENF
+769 IIKENF
-775 DELLKVMPAWTASRM
+775 NELLKVMPAWTASRI
-790 LDSLSSIYDEEL
+790 LDALSSIYDEEL
-802 GNNIKDYIIKNPL
+802 GNDIKDFITKNPL

-822 AQKLERLEANIEFV
+822 AQKLERLEANIEFIL
-836 VNIKNNFNEKAIEK
+836 NIKNKFNEEAIEK
-850 VLKEN
+850 VLKES

>member
-27 SYLGIQ
+27 SYLGVQ

-48 NSIGIKISHASL
+48 NSLGIKISHASL
-60 IAANDKENNNLS
+60 ITSDEESYNLS
-72 VEYFEDEERIC
+72 VEYFEDNERIS
-83 LSSKNEIKKGEY
+83 LSSQNEIKKGDY

-101 NSDITNDLKGFY
+101 NSEITNDLKGFY
-113 RSKFLTKKDE
+113 RSKFLTKEEE

-170 VLSEKEVGDNKVETT
+170 VLSEKEVGNNKIETT

-237 ELLNFFEDYYKIPYP
+237 KLLNFFEDYYKIPYP

-444 PYWIKEEGYP
+444 PYWIKKEGYP

-482 NKPIPVSIKFLDTD
+482 NKPIPISIKFLDTD

-509 IDIEEKGEV
+509 IDIEEKGKV

-560 WMQFKKHSHKLSAE
+560 WMQFKKHSHELSAE

-610 QNKAENFKEFVDK
+610 QNNTETFKEFVDK

-630 ELGVEVNSDDDPEI
+630 ELGIEVNSDDDPEI

-802 GNNIKDYIIKNPL
+802 GNNIKDYIVKNPL

-836 VNIKNNFNEKAIEK
+836 VNIKNNFNEKAIKK